1 VTTAAHADARRRRK
15 APAVALSRPVV
26 VHNEDVAAT
35 FDEMAE
41 LLAIQGANACRCWS
55 LTD

>member
-1 VTTAAHADARRRRK
+1 MTTAAHADARRRRK